1 MGERAGVPDLMYRF
15 EFSGRKSPVVALL
28 CLILYFCVPANASA
42 QNRAPVIS
50 GTPPTSVIVG
60 TAYSFTPTASDPDG
74 QVLKFNINWKPSWAS
89 FSKTTG
95 RLSGTP
101 PRARSWTGLIISVS
115 DGRISR
121 SLPAFTI
128 TATAG
133 NRPPVISGSPATA
146 VTVGQIYSFTP
157 TASDPEGQT
166 LTFRITNKP
175 AWATFSTT
183 TGRLRGTP
191 TSTHVGT
198 YSNIVIAV
206 SDGTTTVSRPA
217 FSIAVRSG
225 STVEPTNRAPV
236 ISGTPVTTASVGQP
250 YSFRPTASDADGNPL
265 IFSITN
271 RPSWASFDTSNGTL
285 YGTPGGTGTFTG
297 IVITASDGTASTSLA
312 PFTVTVSP
320 AATSSVTL
328 SWVPPTT
335 NTDGTPLVGLSGF
348 RVYYGTASGQYSRN
362 LSVASPSV
370 RSVVLESL
378 ASGNTWYFAVTAV
391 GSDGVESAYATEVS
405 KRLL

>member
-157 TASDPEGQT
+157 TASDPDGADVDVPHHEQAGLGDVQHHDGQVAWNT
-166 LTFRITNKP
+166 DVDARWHLFQHRHRGVGRHHDRI
-175 AWATFSTT
+175 
-183 TGRLRGTP
+183 
-191 TSTHVGT
+191 
-198 YSNIVIAV
+198 
-206 SDGTTTVSRPA
+206 
-217 FSIAVRSG
+217 
-225 STVEPTNRAPV
+225 APGLLDCGE
-236 ISGTPVTTASVGQP
+236 I
-250 YSFRPTASDADGNPL
+250 R
-265 IFSITN
+265 
-271 RPSWASFDTSNGTL
+271 L
-285 YGTPGGTGTFTG
+285 YG
-297 IVITASDGTASTSLA
+297 
-312 PFTVTVSP
+312 
-320 AATSSVTL
+320 
-328 SWVPPTT
+328 
-335 NTDGTPLVGLSGF
+335 
-348 RVYYGTASGQYSRN
+348 
-362 LSVASPSV
+362 
-370 RSVVLESL
+370 
-378 ASGNTWYFAVTAV
+378 
-391 GSDGVESAYATEVS
+391 
-405 KRLL
+405 